1 MILSFTQSFSWLYR
15 TRFFFL
21 CSKSTEMCAVINF
34 LKCWDW
40 KQRRVKGAVTYGAIF
55 SLITWER
62 IIKPD
67 DVTKECLLSGTVC
80 DGGLKKLLN
89 CSCYITVVH
98 TLLNNAVSLQQWLS
112 QLSFTA
118 YVLMIQRRRKY
129 IEREHPDME
138 RVPLSRNAFNRSSMS
153 VKRNLEISI
162 TRRCFFWAV

>member
-1 MILSFTQSFSWLYR
+1 
-15 TRFFFL
+15 
-21 CSKSTEMCAVINF
+21 MCAVINF

-40 KQRRVKGAVTYGAIF
+40 KQRRVKGVVTYGAIF

-67 DVTKECLLSGTVC
+67 DVTKERLLSGTVC